1 MTSSYKESLGDYYQL
16 EEDAQA
22 AGLTSV
28 ESQLIDFGTGV
39 ELVDGDTR
47 EQLTG
52 ETLETQILIN
62 NGNCRPVLI
71 ANDESQP
78 VIVNITNQGQSEVAT
93 SLLGIPRSETALVLF
108 DTVNIYGINDKEWS
122 SEGFYTYYQDPADWT
137 NRPDANGINYGNYA
151 RHLANE
157 SAIQAYS
164 YPPPVSFTYIVDDN
178 SGRFPG
184 GYTNGAMNNFWES
197 KRAFRYQPGRVTG
210 FTLGVRMSTGSNYNS
225 EIIQWG
231 CRNGYGDGYFFQLER
246 GQDLFIVRTSPDLGT
261 LKVARLDW
269 NGDKLFVGEGSTQ
282 WGLDLSRVTM
292 FKIEFSW
299 YGAVGAKFLAYVPV
313 GHGEARWVT
322 LHYIS
327 AENRFELPSLRSA
340 YLRLFTSVAT
350 TAGTPR
356 PAFINLYG
364 SSVYI
369 DGGDKGTVTTGA
381 ATLESPKNIDSNA
394 RSLIG
399 LNIKGQINGVD
410 NQKAVYPTSLSAF
423 ASVASR
429 IDLVFGANSFCGG
442 VQYGY
447 GAGTVL
453 SRGTSTVY
461 SGSVTSPFVFTIASG
476 QFPDI
481 SAELTGVTT
490 YLSGKRVKING
501 TGVFATHATAINSGL
516 TAITTDRTLPPSLSA
531 ISLSRLNASAVGA
544 TTVTSG
550 TTTGTVFRTDAAGY
564 WRLGLWPQASGVY
577 NGTQPV
583 VWFASA
589 YPRLSFNSTTG
600 EPNGETRLPIAFGC
614 NEATSFT
621 IATGVTSIVSAGGN
635 SVTVTGVPWPVAVVA
650 ELMDGG
656 SISNVVIAEG
666 AFGTVGSGATKAVG
680 NFTLSGISQSTTAAG
695 GSGYIAHKFENAL
708 ADPLSACLVDR
719 QGSYVIPTDN
729 KVATYFLGADETKTF
744 SLDNVFGPDKMFITG
759 APGTAFNTGALFVM
773 ATARSGSGIASAMLN
788 WEEQ

>member
-1 MTSSYKESLGDYYQL
+1 MTSSYQESLGDYYQL

-52 ETLETQILIN
+52 ETLEAQILIN

-71 ANDESQP
+71 ANDESRP
-78 VIVNITNQGQSEVAT
+78 VIVNITNQGQSEVDT

-122 SEGFYTYYQDPADWT
+122 SSGGYTYASDPSDWT

-164 YPPPVSFTYIVDDN
+164 YPPPASFTYIVDDN

-184 GYTNGAMNNFWES
+184 GYTNGAMNTSWES

-210 FTLGVRMSTGSNYNS
+210 FTLGVRMSTGNNYNG

-231 CRNGYGDGYFFQLER
+231 CRNDYGDGYFFQLESGR
-246 GQDLFIVRTSPDLGT
+246 DLFIVRTSPGLGT

-269 NGDKLFVGEGSTQ
+269 NGDKLFVGEGATQ

-313 GHGEARWVT
+313 GHDEARWVT

-410 NQKAVYPTSLSAF
+410 NQKAVYPVSLSAF

-429 IDLVFGANSFCGG
+429 IDLIFRTNSACGG

-481 SAELTGVTT
+481 SAELNGTTT

-516 TAITTDRTLPPSLSA
+516 TAITTDRALPPSLSA
-531 ISLSRLNASAVGA
+531 ISLSRLNASAVGT

-550 TTTGTVFRTDAAGY
+550 TTAGTVFRKDAAGY

-583 VWFASA
+583 VWLASS
-589 YPRLSFNSTTG
+589 YPRLSFSSTTG
-600 EPNGETRLPIAFGC
+600 QPNGETRLPSAFGC
-614 NEATSFT
+614 NEASSFT

-666 AFGTVGSGATKAVG
+666 AFGTVGSGATKAIS

-695 GSGYIAHKFENAL
+695 GSGYIAHKFEDAL

-759 APGTAFNTGALFVM
+759 APGTPFNTGALFVM

>member
-1 MTSSYKESLGDYYQL
+1 MTSSYKESLENYYQI
-16 EEDAQA
+16 EDDARG

-28 ESQLIDFGTGV
+28 DSELIDFGTGV
-39 ELVDGDTR
+39 ELVDGDTQ
-47 EQLTG
+47 ETLTG
-52 ETLETQILIN
+52 ETLETQVLVSRDDI
-62 NGNCRPVLI
+62 RPVVVTNDAERAVLVDI
-71 ANDESQP
+71 ANKE
-78 VIVNITNQGQSEVAT
+78 QSEVSKT
-93 SLLGIPRSETALVLF
+93 LLGIPREETALALF
-108 DTVNIYGINDKEWS
+108 DTVNIYGVNDKEWAS
-122 SEGFYTYYQDPADWT
+122 DSFYTYFQDPSDWT
-137 NRPDANGINYGNYA
+137 NRADSNGLNYGNYLG
-151 RHLANE
+151 HIGSE
-157 SAIQAYS
+157 SAIRAYS
-164 YPPPVSFTYIVDDN
+164 YPPPASFTYLVDDN

-184 GYTNGAMNNFWES
+184 GYTNGVMTASWSS

-210 FTLGVRMSTGSNYNS
+210 FTLGVRMSTETNTDG

-231 CRNGYGDGYFFQLER
+231 CRNDYGDGYFFQLER
-246 GQDLFIVRTSPDLGT
+246 GTDLSIVRTSPDLGT
-261 LKVARLDW
+261 LVVPRSEW
-269 NGDKLFVGEGSTQ
+269 NGDKLFVGEGRTG
-282 WGLDLSRVTM
+282 WGLNLARVTM

-299 YGAVGAKFLAYVPV
+299 YGAVGAKFLAYVPD
-313 GHGEARWVT
+313 GNGEARWVV

-327 AENRFELPSLRSA
+327 AENRFDFPSLRSA
-340 YLRLFTSVAT
+340 YLRLFTSTRSVAGAT
-350 TAGTPR
+350 KPT
-356 PAFINLYG
+356 FIYLYG

-381 ATLESPKNIDSNA
+381 ATLESPKNIDANA
-394 RSLIG
+394 RSLLG
-399 LNIKGQINGVD
+399 LNFKAQINNVP
-410 NQKAVYPTSLSAF
+410 NQKAIYPTSLSAY
-423 ASVASR
+423 ASVPTR
-429 IDLVFGANSFCGG
+429 IDLVLRRNSCGG

-481 SAELTGVTT
+481 SAELDGATT

-516 TAITTDRTLPPSLSA
+516 TAITADRALPPSLSA

-550 TTTGTVFRTDAAGY
+550 TTAGTVFRTDAAGY

-583 VWFASA
+583 VWFASS
-589 YPRLSFNSTTG
+589 YPRLSFDNTTG
-600 EPNGETRLPIAFGC
+600 QPNGEIRLPTAFEC
-614 NEATSFT
+614 NEASSFT

-656 SISNVVIAEG
+656 SISDVVIAEG

-695 GSGYIAHKFENAL
+695 GSGYIAHKFEAAL
-708 ADPLSACLVDR
+708 ADPLSAVLVDR

-759 APGTAFNTGALFVM
+759 APGTPFNTGALFVM